1 MSADDLANDATIIS
15 SDNAKNRLPSD
26 KSLSGHQED
35 TDATIFAQ
43 HTKQQSDSIISD
55 VTIQSTGPITQP
67 ASYGNNADTPDLSVG
82 AVLKNRFV
90 LKEIIG
96 SGGMG
101 TVFRA
106 TDLRREE
113 AQDKQSDVALKVLN
127 KEFRDNQELFIAL
140 QRETKKSQML
150 AHPNIVNVYDFDR
163 DGSSIF
169 MVMEIL
175 QGRSLAK
182 FIREIAPSGGIPF
195 KEAWPIIKGLA
206 LALAYAHKKNIIH
219 SDFKPGNVFI
229 TEDNEV
235 KVLDFGIA
243 CAGRVDKKHEDE
255 TVFNARDLGALTPA
269 YASLEMLEG
278 REPDPRDDIYALAC
292 VSYELLTG
300 KHPFGKLSA
309 QKALEVNLQPPA
321 IPGLNRRQWNAI
333 SHALAFKKEKRTLSV
348 EQFLAELEPKSMV
361 PRLLGATSVIVVI
374 LAAGG
379 YVYVYQNLDTAPQV
393 IELTPEQKLQIKDL
407 LELAQIHFDVGY
419 LTAPSGSNAS
429 WAYRQVLSIDPYNKD
444 ARLGLEK
451 IADVIQK
458 QASELFDQQKMDDS
472 LTKTE
477 EGLEVMPKHQGLLD
491 LKEKISRAR
500 THNL

>member
-1 MSADDLANDATIIS
+1 MNTDDFANDATLIS
-15 SDNAKNRLPSD
+15 PVHAKPVPTD
-26 KSLSGHQED
+26 EKSHSALQQD
-35 TDATIFAQ
+35 ADATILAPQ
-43 HTKQQSDSIISD
+43 ANQPDSIFND
-55 VTIQSTGPITQP
+55 VTQHAT
-67 ASYGNNADTPDLSVG
+67 ASIIRPETPGNKENALDLSVG
-82 AVLKNRFV
+82 AILKNRFV
-90 LKEIIG
+90 IKEIIG

-106 TDLRREE
+106 TDMRREE

-163 DGSSIF
+163 DGSNIF

-195 KEAWPIIKGLA
+195 KKAWPIIKGLA

-243 CAGRVDKKHEDE
+243 CAGRVEKKNEDE

-348 EQFLAELEPKSMV
+348 ERFLDEIEPKSIV
-361 PRLLGATSVIVVI
+361 PSLLGVIAVI
-374 LAAGG
+374 ALVSAAGG
-379 YVYVYQNLDTAPQV
+379 YFYVYQNLDKAPQV
-393 IELTPEQKLQIKDL
+393 IELRAEQKLQIKDL

-458 QASELFDQQKMDDS
+458 QASDLFDQQKMDDS

-477 EGLEVMPKHQGLLD
+477 EGLEIMPKHQGLLD
-491 LKEKISRAR
+491 LKEKISKARA
-500 THNL
+500 HN